1 MLFGRYLNLLTAM
14 MLFTLIM
21 VPFEAYVLTYASDS
35 MNMTQPPVITNQY
48 QGQTGEL
55 KKGQRFEFEISRPD
69 MNGILSYTIEKI
81 LNGRIL
87 VHGTLTY
94 YLLASKGD
102 GSSAM
107 LEKPT
112 VVETSF
118 WIDDQTYMSSS
129 PDYIPVLWNVYL
141 IDSGSSDNNGIMEN
155 DNVEYQK
162 KVASASLV
170 NPPNLKEIGSEYT
183 PESKET
189 RLSKFEK
196 MALIRLNEFLETLHI
211 PIRLTK

>member
-14 MLFTLIM
+14 MLYTLIM

-35 MNMTQPPVITNQY
+35 MNMSQPPVITNQY

-55 KKGQRFEFEISRPD
+55 KKGQRFEFEISKPD
-69 MNGILSYTIEKI
+69 MDGTLSYTIEKI

-87 VHGTLTY
+87 VHGTMTY
-94 YLLASKGD
+94 YIITSRGA
-102 GSSAM
+102 GSSEM

-141 IDSGSSDNNGIMEN
+141 IDSDPGNSEVMKH

-162 KVASASLV
+162 KIASASLV
-170 NPPNLKEIGSEYT
+170 NPPNLKEVGSGYT

-196 MALIRLNEFLETLHI
+196 TALIRLNEFLETLNI
-211 PIRLTK
+211 PIRLIK